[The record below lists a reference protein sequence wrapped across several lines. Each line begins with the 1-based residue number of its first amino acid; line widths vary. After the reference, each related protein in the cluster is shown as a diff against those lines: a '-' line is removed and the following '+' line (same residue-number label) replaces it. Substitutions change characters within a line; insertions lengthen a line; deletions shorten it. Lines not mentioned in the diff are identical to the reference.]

1 MKPAE
6 TQCEHLLMAEGSKL
20 LRADEVL
27 FGGSLFIYGNSEDV
41 KSVCDIKLKKPQFL
55 TLEE

>member
-1 MKPAE
+1 
-6 TQCEHLLMAEGSKL
+6 MAEGSKL

-27 FGGSLFIYGNSEDV
+27 FGGCLFIYGNSEDV

>member
-27 FGGSLFIYGNSEDV
+27 FLFIYSEDV
-41 KSVCDIKLKKPQFL
+41 KSVCDIKLKSSISDA
-55 TLEE
+55 